1 MNNSDTTAF
10 PFAECKFD
18 DVQAEWNKVYRHDFH
33 DYGYDYSVDYGVD
46 YYDDAAVIKCEL
58 NTGIAGNNLYS
69 LTLYI
74 CDKDYVET
82 NKNLKVKFETWI
94 GGNCEFNIN
103 GKQT

>member
-1 MNNSDTTAF
+1 MSTDT
-10 PFAECKFD
+10 PFADCKFD

-58 NTGIAGNNLYS
+58 NRLNNLYS

-82 NKNLKVKFETWI
+82 NKNLKVKFETRN
-94 GGNCEFNIN
+94 GGNCEFFIN
-103 GKQT
+103 GK